1 MEDLLIQNAY
11 IIDGT
16 GTPGFPGTLSVRD
29 GRISGI
35 WRQAAH
41 RTPARE
47 TLDAGG
53 NVLCPGFV
61 DTHTH
66 SDMILLH
73 DGRQP
78 SSITQGVTTEIL
90 GQDGLS
96 YAPLSPDLL
105 SSYAKYLRQHRTENC
120 VQKMSL
126 RGKIKT

>member
-78 SSITQGVTTEIL
+78 SSITKASQPKFW
-90 GQDGLS
+90 D
-96 YAPLSPDLL
+96 
-105 SSYAKYLRQHRTENC
+105 RTAFPTRRSARTFFRPTPN
-120 VQKMSL
+120 
-126 RGKIKT
+126 T

>member
-105 SSYAKYLRQHRTENC
+105 SS
-120 VQKMSL
+120 
-126 RGKIKT
+126 